1 MAHEPHTLLRIE
13 DIKINEADFE
23 KHKAL
28 PIYKKSLL
36 LRKLTMEITK
46 LIDEESDDF
55 NLKQLMLEHAYMI
68 SAKIA
73 GAHATELYSY
83 RLENAFSIKRYANE
97 LMTELALC
105 ESKKIGDQRYI
116 PLLKEQIEELRR
128 MFVKWVDSFDRT
140 KDVEDAWSLWQDYGG
155 G

>member
-1 MAHEPHTLLRIE
+1 MNDVKNVPRIE

-23 KHKAL
+23 KHKNL
-28 PIYKKSLL
+28 PIYKKSLM
-36 LRKLTMEITK
+36 LRKLTIEVTR
-46 LIDEESDDF
+46 LIDDESDDF

-73 GAHATELYSY
+73 GAAATELYSY

-97 LMTELALC
+97 LETELALC
-105 ESKKIGDQRYI
+105 ESKNIGDQRYV
-116 PLLKEQIEELRR
+116 PLLKDQVEEFRR
-128 MFVKWVDSFDRT
+128 MFVKWVESFDKS
-140 KDVEDAWSLWQDYGG
+140 KDVEDTWSLWQDYGG

>member
-1 MAHEPHTLLRIE
+1 MNEVISVPRIE

-23 KHKAL
+23 KHKTL

-36 LRKLTMEITK
+36 LRKLTIEVTK
-46 LIDEESDDF
+46 LIDEEGDDF

-68 SAKIA
+68 SSKIA
-73 GAHATELYSY
+73 GAAATELYSY

-105 ESKKIGDQRYI
+105 ESKQIGDQRYI

-128 MFVKWVDSFDRT
+128 MFVKWVESFDRS